1 MGKTLL
7 VWRLV
12 VKDVRHHAAEALLLL
27 LAIGAAAATLSLGLS
42 LHGATNDPYAQTRAA
57 TNGPDVVA
65 NRVSHGTN
73 WQRLGEPSRAEPA
86 GAREWRYSPR
96 VGPFR

>member
-27 LAIGAAAATLSLGLS
+27 LAIAAAAATLSLGLS

-65 NRVSHGTN
+65 NAFPRDQLATSRRT
-73 WQRLGEPSRAEPA
+73 QPS
-86 GAREWRYSPR
+86 
-96 VGPFR
+96 